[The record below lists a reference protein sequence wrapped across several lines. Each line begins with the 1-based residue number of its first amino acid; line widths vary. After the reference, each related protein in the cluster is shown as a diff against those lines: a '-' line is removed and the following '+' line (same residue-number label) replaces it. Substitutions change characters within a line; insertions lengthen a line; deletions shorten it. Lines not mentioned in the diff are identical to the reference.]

1 MSIHSNRTATKVYPL
16 LIREEAA
23 RCILCYDAPC
33 SAACPAGTDP
43 GKFIRSL
50 RFDNPKGAIE
60 TIKTNNVL
68 GGVCASVCPS
78 KSYCEGACSR
88 SALDRPIPIRK
99 IQEYLTEIER
109 EMRLH
114 FLKKGN
120 PNGKK
125 VVVIGSG
132 PAGIASAAAL
142 NEAGCDVTVYERSE
156 KFGGYLSYGIPT
168 DKLTQ
173 EIVDYEIG
181 EIRNA
186 GVSFV
191 NCTEI
196 GRNLTVEELL
206 SNGTDAIVW
215 ACGLQNAKELDIP
228 GNRLQ
233 HVESGISYLQKA
245 KESPENLYTGNR
257 VIVIGGGDV
266 AMDAARIA
274 KKNGAE
280 IVNIVYRRTEKEMPA
295 YIDEREHTRKAGVNL
310 YVRFKPLEI
319 DGQNSVESVTFESL
333 DNGDTLQMK
342 CDHCILAIGQ
352 SCAYQID
359 ILKQEEK
366 GIFVAGDIVSNDKT
380 VVDAVRSGKEAAAK
394 VQQYLMK

>member
-1 MSIHSNRTATKVYPL
+1 M
-16 LIREEAA
+16 
-23 RCILCYDAPC
+23 
-33 SAACPAGTDP
+33 
-43 GKFIRSL
+43 
-50 RFDNPKGAIE
+50 
-60 TIKTNNVL
+60 
-68 GGVCASVCPS
+68 
-78 KSYCEGACSR
+78 
-88 SALDRPIPIRK
+88 
-99 IQEYLTEIER
+99 ER
-109 EMRLH
+109 EMGLH
-114 FLKKGN
+114 FLKKGT

-132 PAGIASAAAL
+132 PAGLAAAAAL

-173 EIVDYEIG
+173 EIVDYEID

-196 GRNLTVEELL
+196 GRDLTVEELL

-215 ACGLQNAKELDIP
+215 ACGLQNAKELNIP

-233 HVESGISYLQKA
+233 HVESGISYLRKA

-295 YIDEREHTRKAGVNL
+295 YIDEREHTREAGVNL
-310 YVRFKPLEI
+310 YVRFKPLKI
-319 DGQNSVESVTFESL
+319 DGQDSVESVTFESL

-359 ILKQEEK
+359 ALEQEEK
-366 GIFVAGDIVSNDKT
+366 GIFIAGDIVSNDKT